1 MEIEGITVTATVE
14 FMGTQRKLTGRPSVE
29 ISVTDYPTVSD
40 AFEHVSGL
48 FPALY
53 LNKFNTMITVNDEIS
68 PADRILKAG
77 DKIVFLP
84 VIGGG

>member
-1 MEIEGITVTATVE
+1 MTASVE
-14 FMGTQRKLTGRPSVE
+14 FMGTQRNLTGKSSVE
-29 ISVTDYPTVSD
+29 ISVTDFPLVSD
-40 AFEHVSGL
+40 AFEHISGL

-53 LNKFNTMITVNDEIS
+53 LNKYNIMITVNDEIS